1 MFYGK
6 VRQKAEKTPVGKYL
20 LLYLC
25 EMIFCTT
32 TFTNAMAQTLDVKH
46 EAMHIVEQ
54 LPDNA
59 TWDDLMYSIYV
70 RQAAEKGLEDSDA
83 GRTIDI
89 ADVKRMFGIQSQ
101 TKR

>member
-1 MFYGK
+1 
-6 VRQKAEKTPVGKYL
+6 
-20 LLYLC
+20 
-25 EMIFCTT
+25 
-32 TFTNAMAQTLDVKH
+32 MAQALDVKH

-83 GRTIDI
+83 GRTFDI
-89 ADVKRMFGIQSQ
+89 AEVKRILGMQSEHTQ
-101 TKR
+101 